1 MINNTTLVG
10 RLTKNLELKYT
21 GSGIAVASFILAVER
36 NYKNAQGERETDF
49 INCVAWRGTA
59 ETISNFAVKGSLLGI
74 TGAIQTR
81 NYDNNQGQTVYVTEV
96 VVDNFQMLEPKDVT
110 DSRRSQ
116 QGQSSNQSN
125 YQNTQ
130 KNNSPFQSGNFS
142 NHDPFENNSNL
153 ADINDDDLPFDFA
166 PMR

>member
-10 RLTKNLELKYT
+10 RLTKNLELKHT
-21 GSGIAVASFILAVER
+21 GSGIAVVSFILAVER
-36 NYKNAQGERETDF
+36 NYKNGQGERETDF

-110 DSRRSQ
+110 DNRRSQ
-116 QGQSSNQSN
+116 
-125 YQNTQ
+125 
-130 KNNSPFQSGNFS
+130 
-142 NHDPFENNSNL
+142 
-153 ADINDDDLPFDFA
+153 
-166 PMR
+166 

>member
-10 RLTKNLELKYT
+10 RLTKNLELKHT
-21 GSGIAVASFILAVER
+21 GSGIAVVSFILAVER
-36 NYKNAQGERETDF
+36 NYKNGQGERETDF

-116 QGQSSNQSN
+116 QGQASNQSS

-130 KNNSPFQSGNFS
+130 QNNNAFQSGNFS
-142 NHDPFENNSNL
+142 NQDPFENNSNV
-153 ADINDDDLPFDFA
+153 ADINDDDLPF
-166 PMR
+166 

>member
-21 GSGIAVASFILAVER
+21 GNGIAVVSFILAVER
-36 NYKNAQGERETDF
+36 NYKNGQGERETDF

-59 ETISNFAVKGSLLGI
+59 ETISSFAVKGSLLGI

-130 KNNSPFQSGNFS
+130 QNNTSFQSGNFS
-142 NHDPFENNSNL
+142 NQDPFENNSSV
-153 ADINDDDLPFDFA
+153 ADINDDDLPF
-166 PMR
+166 

>member
-10 RLTKNLELKYT
+10 RLTKNLELKHT
-21 GSGIAVASFILAVER
+21 GSGIAVVSFILAVER
-36 NYKNAQGERETDF
+36 NYKNGQGERETDF

-110 DSRRSQ
+110 DNRRSR
-116 QGQSSNQSN
+116 QGQNSNQSN

-130 KNNSPFQSGNFS
+130 QNNTSFQSGNFS
-142 NHDPFENNSNL
+142 NQDPFENNSSV
-153 ADINDDDLPFDFA
+153 ADISDDDLPF
-166 PMR
+166 

>member
-10 RLTKNLELKYT
+10 RLTKNLELKHT
-21 GSGIAVASFILAVER
+21 GSGIAVVSFILAVER
-36 NYKNAQGERETDF
+36 NYKNGQGERETDF

-81 NYDNNQGQTVYVTEV
+81 TYDNNQGQTVYVTEV

-110 DSRRSQ
+110 DNRRSQ
-116 QGQSSNQSN
+116 QGQTSNQSN
-125 YQNTQ
+125 YQNAQ
-130 KNNSPFQSGNFS
+130 QNNTSFQSGNFS
-142 NHDPFENNSNL
+142 NQDPFENNSSV
-153 ADINDDDLPFDFA
+153 ADINDDDLPF
-166 PMR
+166 